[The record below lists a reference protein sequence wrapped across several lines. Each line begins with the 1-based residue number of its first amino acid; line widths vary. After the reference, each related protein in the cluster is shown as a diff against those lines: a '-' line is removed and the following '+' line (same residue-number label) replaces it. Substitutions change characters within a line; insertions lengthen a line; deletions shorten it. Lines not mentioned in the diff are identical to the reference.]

1 MLQFVLTMVLLI
13 VWGWIVTAA
22 VESGVIA
29 TALCAVAMLVAAWIL
44 QTDAE
49 KQATKKWWHDRL

>member
-1 MLQFVLTMVLLI
+1 MLQFILTMLLLG

-22 VESGVIA
+22 VENGVAA
-29 TALCAVAMLVAAWIL
+29 TALCAVALLIAGWFL

-49 KQATKKWWHDRL
+49 KRGHQEMVA